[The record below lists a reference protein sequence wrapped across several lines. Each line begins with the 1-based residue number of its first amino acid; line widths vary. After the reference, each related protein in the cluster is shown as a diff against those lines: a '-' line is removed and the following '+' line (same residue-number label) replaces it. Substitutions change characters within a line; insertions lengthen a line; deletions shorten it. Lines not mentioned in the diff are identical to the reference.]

1 MQRTHYLA
9 SVVGTLLALGTSFG
23 SAAAAESVAGNAR
36 SITVEYGDLELG
48 NGLAVDKLYAR
59 ISAAAGRACGDY
71 DSRSLRARSAW
82 RACYDAAWRTRS
94 TACSSP
100 RWRSGI
106 VRSANAAGNRGQPRT
121 CRLIDRR

>member
-23 SAAAAESVAGNAR
+23 SAAATESVAGNAH

-59 ISAAAGRACGDY
+59 ITAAARRACGYY
-71 DSRSLRARSAW
+71 DSRSLRAQAAW
-82 RACYDAAWRTRS
+82 RTCYDAAV
-94 TACSSP
+94 AD
-100 RWRSGI
+100 
-106 VRSANAAGNRGQPRT
+106 ALE
-121 CRLIDRR
+121 RLQLPALAERHPSDRERPVG